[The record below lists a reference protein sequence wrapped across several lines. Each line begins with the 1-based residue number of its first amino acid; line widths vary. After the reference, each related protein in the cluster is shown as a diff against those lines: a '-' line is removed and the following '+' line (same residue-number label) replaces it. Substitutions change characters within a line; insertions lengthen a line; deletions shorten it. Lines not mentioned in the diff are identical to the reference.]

1 MIFSEIRHQVEM
13 TGTYLG
19 TPSMVRMPNGT
30 LVVSHD
36 YFGAAAADNRPGL
49 TSIYHSYN
57 NGKDWVSITHLV
69 NMYWGTLF
77 LHRGS
82 LYLFGVTREY
92 GDLVIR
98 RSTDGGLTW
107 TYPTDSRSGLL
118 RKAGEG
124 YTMPNYTTGVCA
136 KIIRNGRLMIPADLL
151 YADGTAPVYR
161 PDRESAMIFAVPEDA
176 DLLDAAN
183 WSESNA
189 LPFERTKV
197 PDQKLPVETSGLLEG
212 RLKHAD
218 PVLQVSGWLEG
229 NLIEAPDGSLKY
241 MTRIH
246 LAQPN
251 KAAILDVSDDGSRLS
266 FDYASGIIDFPGG
279 HSRFIPRK
287 DPVTGLYFTL
297 TNYVD
302 NPDYFCERHELD
314 LAVSED
320 LRNWRMI
327 KQILKDDTGM
337 SEFFSAHLTGFQYVD
352 WLFDGDDIEFV
363 CRTGYRGAH
372 TFHDS
377 NRITYHRIPGFRKLL
392 S

>member
-1 MIFSEIRHQVEM
+1 M
-13 TGTYLG
+13 
-19 TPSMVRMPNGT
+19 
-30 LVVSHD
+30 
-36 YFGAAAADNRPGL
+36 
-49 TSIYHSYN
+49 
-57 NGKDWVSITHLV
+57 
-69 NMYWGTLF
+69 
-77 LHRGS
+77 
-82 LYLFGVTREY
+82 
-92 GDLVIR
+92 
-98 RSTDGGLTW
+98 
-107 TYPTDSRSGLL
+107 
-118 RKAGEG
+118 
-124 YTMPNYTTGVCA
+124 
-136 KIIRNGRLMIPADLL
+136 
-151 YADGTAPVYR
+151 
-161 PDRESAMIFAVPEDA
+161 
-176 DLLDAAN
+176 
-183 WSESNA
+183 
-189 LPFERTKV
+189 
-197 PDQKLPVETSGLLEG
+197 
-212 RLKHAD
+212 
-218 PVLQVSGWLEG
+218 LQVSGWLEG